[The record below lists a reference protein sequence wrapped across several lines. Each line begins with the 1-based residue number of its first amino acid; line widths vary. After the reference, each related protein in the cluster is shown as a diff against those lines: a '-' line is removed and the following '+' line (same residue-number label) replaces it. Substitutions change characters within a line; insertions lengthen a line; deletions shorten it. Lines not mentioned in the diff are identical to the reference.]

1 MERAPSFRIRF
12 GFWVVSFL
20 IGWFATLSWPLMLI
34 WVAVILVSV
43 LVHEGG
49 HALAF
54 MSFGQPC
61 RVELTSFGGVTI
73 PGRPKQGR
81 STLKTWKMVLVT
93 LAGPAAGL
101 ALAGLALL
109 LGGGLDP
116 TPQNLYGYALSL
128 TVVLN
133 LIWTVANLLPVMPLD
148 GGQVIRQIAQR
159 LFGERAIRGVFVW
172 SFLFS
177 AVSALALLVL
187 FMAPLPAIL
196 LALLAVQNGVSWWS
210 SRGVSESDLRD
221 DVRCLFE
228 DALRAISEKRYDIA
242 EEQLRQLIKDA
253 PEGLISNAA
262 HEQLAELEERYGHYQ
277 EAFDLLQPIA
287 TSLDAQALLLYHE
300 LAFTLDQYDEVIKVG
315 NICFQE
321 LPDEQVAFRNS
332 LAYAAK
338 GDSVRAM
345 NWFEAAWENGLPNPQ
360 ECLKRAEY
368 DQIRGTSSFQNM
380 HRALQHAA

>member
-1 MERAPSFRIRF
+1 MQKMPALRIRF
-12 GFWVVSFL
+12 GFWVASFL
-20 IGWFATLSWPLMLI
+20 IGWFVTLSWPLMLI

-54 MSFGQPC
+54 TAFGQPC
-61 RVELTSFGGVTI
+61 RVELTAFGGVTI

-81 STLKTWKMVLVT
+81 GALKTWKMVLVT

-101 ALAGLALL
+101 ALAGVALL

-133 LIWTVANLLPVMPLD
+133 LIWTIANLLPVMPLD

-159 LFGERAIRGVFVW
+159 IFGERAVRGVFIWGV
-172 SFLFS
+172 LFS
-177 AVSALALLVL
+177 ASAALALLAL
-187 FMAPLPAIL
+187 FLAPLPAIL
-196 LALLAVQNGVSWWS
+196 FALLAFQNAVSWWS
-210 SRGVSESDLRD
+210 SRGVTASDLRD
-221 DVRCLFE
+221 DVRSLFE
-228 DALRAISEKRYDIA
+228 DALRSISEKRYDIA

-253 PEGLISNAA
+253 PAGLISNAA
-262 HEQLAELEERYGHYQ
+262 HEQLAELEERYGHYR
-277 EAFDLLQPIA
+277 EAFELLQPISD
-287 TSLDAQALLLYHE
+287 SLDAQALLLYHE
-300 LAFTLDQYDEVIKVG
+300 LAFTLDQYDEVVKVG

-338 GDSVRAM
+338 GDATAAM
-345 NWFEAAWENGLPNPQ
+345 NWFEAAWENGLPHPQ
-360 ECLKRAEY
+360 ECLKRSEY
-368 DQIRGTSSFQNM
+368 DSIRTTTHFQNIQ
-380 HRALQHAA
+380 RSLQHAA